1 MTTAK
6 SSFSILAMGLLLA
19 VAVVSGQE
27 SAKSPVR
34 GRLILP
40 GGGPLAGAVV
50 TVQKRVPNITP
61 ATQRKE
67 GSATTLN
74 GDFETNG
81 VEEGEY
87 DLCVGVDPHLGVLD
101 PCEWPGEAKRLNVSA
116 ANRSATMIQLAT
128 GPRLKFVLED
138 RGRLLRHPRE
148 PVGFLPSALIGAFD
162 AAGFFHVARMV
173 SADRGVFIYILPVPR
188 GTQYTVHVSAPGLKF
203 AEGGGTAKATVS
215 NPLAVTANERRDEIV
230 TSLVVS
236 K

>member
-1 MTTAK
+1 MTPAK
-6 SSFSILAMGLLLA
+6 SSFNILAMGLLLA
-19 VAVVSGQE
+19 VAVSGQE

-34 GRLILP
+34 GRLLLP

-67 GSATTLN
+67 GSATTSN
-74 GDFETNG
+74 GDFETSG

-173 SADRGVFIYILPVPR
+173 SADQGVFTYILPVPR
-188 GTQYTVHVSAPGLKF
+188 GTEYTVHVSAPGLKF
-203 AEGGGTAKATVS
+203 AEGGGAAKTTVS
-215 NPLAVTANERRDEIV
+215 NPLAVTATERRDEIV
-230 TSLVVS
+230 TTLVVQ